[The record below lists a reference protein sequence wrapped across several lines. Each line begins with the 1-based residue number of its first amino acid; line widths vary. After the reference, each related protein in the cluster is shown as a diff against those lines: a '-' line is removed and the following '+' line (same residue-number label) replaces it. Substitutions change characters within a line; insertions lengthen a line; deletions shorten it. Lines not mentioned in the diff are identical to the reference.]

1 MLIGTLL
8 PNLGIISPAWLAL
21 LWGPTIKKFE
31 VTTLPTAWSC
41 PVRYNH
47 ISASTFSAP
56 ALHVQVWRLVT
67 NFLFLGKLSLN
78 FVIRMIWVVQYG
90 GQLEGQIY
98 QFEPADFLFMLI
110 FNGGLLLL
118 VSIVMG
124 KGWYQALL
132 LDSKGHR

>member
-1 MLIGTLL
+1 
-8 PNLGIISPAWLAL
+8 
-21 LWGPTIKKFE
+21 
-31 VTTLPTAWSC
+31 
-41 PVRYNH
+41 
-47 ISASTFSAP
+47 
-56 ALHVQVWRLVT
+56 VQVWRLVT

-118 VSIVMG
+118 TSIVMG
-124 KGWYQALL
+124 KDLNGGLRTTHSRQAAV
-132 LDSKGHR
+132 SPEGVHTGTPHGQTPHGQTVAIPNKPC